1 MTVQRLKTAK
11 EAWFGVVRTLYMLFA
26 LPFLL
31 FLGVVTLFMALSYSG
46 SEKIETA
53 QFSILM
59 WSAALIPLTIF
70 FYGMWSRLR
79 LLSNITSSIRDAD
92 LFSPAEG
99 LEYYQQREGKY
110 LGIDTKNG
118 TILYVHRIRKG
129 EVDVV
134 GLSVDDWTR
143 REVEGN
149 TLRLYTKFPDLPCIE
164 ISTPWAKLWYDTL
177 GAMEHRRSGASQY
190 FPQYVREQA
199 EVLEQE
205 LQIHIPHLA

>member
-31 FLGVVTLFMALSYSG
+31 FIGVVMFFIMGRVPGDVLGTAIIWAGILISIGLFA
-46 SEKIETA
+46 
-53 QFSILM
+53 
-59 WSAALIPLTIF
+59 
-70 FYGMWSRLR
+70 YGMWSRLR

-110 LGIDTKNG
+110 LGIDTNNG

-149 TLRLYTKFPDLPCIE
+149 MLRLYTKFPDLPCIE
-164 ISTPWAKLWYDTL
+164 ISSPWAKLWYDTL

-190 FPQYVREQA
+190 FPQYVREHA
-199 EVLEQE
+199 EALEQE
-205 LQIHIPHLA
+205 HQIHIPRLA